1 MTFYI
6 QTKSKD
12 DSLKNIPI
20 LEFKVHSFDIYWK
33 VLSSIYEVQE
43 KQMTDDQ
50 RFEEGYTQTTMINK
64 DTGEIL
70 LIMKHAIIVDDK
82 EVSNIRDLSSF
93 EETNYSY
100 RYEIDVT
107 FKFDIIKEPES
118 YGLGERVE
126 ANIEI
131 KDSYLTIEIGA

>member
-20 LEFKVHSFDIYWK
+20 LEFKAHSFDIYWK

-64 DTGEIL
+64 DTGEII
-70 LIMKHAIIVDDK
+70 LIMKNAIIDY
-82 EVSNIRDLSSF
+82 LSPD
-93 EETNYSY
+93 
-100 RYEIDVT
+100 YE
-107 FKFDIIKEPES
+107 FIIED
-118 YGLGERVE
+118 
-126 ANIEI
+126 A
-131 KDSYLTIEIGA
+131 

>member
-12 DSLKNIPI
+12 DPFKNIPI

-64 DTGEIL
+64 DTGEII
-70 LIMKHAIIVDDK
+70 LIMKNAIIDY
-82 EVSNIRDLSSF
+82 LSQD
-93 EETNYSY
+93 
-100 RYEIDVT
+100 YE
-107 FKFDIIKEPES
+107 FIIED
-118 YGLGERVE
+118 
-126 ANIEI
+126 A
-131 KDSYLTIEIGA
+131 

>member
-64 DTGEIL
+64 DTGEII
-70 LIMKHAIIVDDK
+70 LIMKNAIIDY
-82 EVSNIRDLSSF
+82 LSPDHEF
-93 EETNYSY
+93 
-100 RYEIDVT
+100 
-107 FKFDIIKEPES
+107 IIED
-118 YGLGERVE
+118 
-126 ANIEI
+126 A
-131 KDSYLTIEIGA
+131 